1 MAASRLGNRV
11 RTGMMSQSSAERLKA
26 YLAQLPPR
34 AQALLIREFER
45 SLERGEDAAV
55 ANFVLGELRKIVRG
69 ADASESPRFND
80 PQRLLFA
87 PLEPYLTESHAPAGP
102 GQIRRQ
108 SLAPIWMWLTREG
121 APDAAS
127 AFISALEAGGDL
139 ATVARAFQT
148 VAADVIAALLAETD
162 PRRGAA
168 RVGPAGAVEDLPG
181 IGAVLKSID
190 ALDQLAGKI
199 PSQIRTFGPSQIV
212 SVNAALAAPA
222 LQSPQV
228 LPFAVRFVMQRLT
241 PTWQIVRLA
250 VQAAATDDAARVA
263 KHPLGVAVPMAI
275 EDLSQAAARLREDI
289 KRGQFGN
296 AGDYVKIVHDG
307 VRGLRTELDIR
318 NDSAWGRSLAMLRV
332 DISGALKTEIDN
344 VPGRVRRLLRQ
355 RPDKDVSAGTRLDP
369 AEIDETVAL
378 IDFVAVCRSFASEL
392 AINEVTLRTYAD
404 LQSYLEKSTETLVES
419 LRHCDVRVRGFREQQ
434 ARAAIRFCEVLFGH
448 DYAVLL
454 GRSADN
460 ALADER
466 KPARVG

>member
-1 MAASRLGNRV
+1 
-11 RTGMMSQSSAERLKA
+11 MSQSSAERLKA

-34 AQALLIREFER
+34 AQALLMREFER

-55 ANFVLGELRKIVRG
+55 ANFVLGELRKIVRAG
-69 ADASESPRFND
+69 DASDVPRLND
-80 PQRLLFA
+80 PQRLLFR
-87 PLEPYLTESHAPAGP
+87 PLEPYLAETPTPSGP
-102 GQIRRQ
+102 GQVRRQ
-108 SLAPIWMWLTREG
+108 SLAPIWLWLTREG
-121 APDAAS
+121 APDAAR
-127 AFISALEAGGDL
+127 AYTDALEA
-139 ATVARAFQT
+139 AAEPAAAVRAFQIA
-148 VAADVIAALLAETD
+148 AADSIAALLAEPD

-168 RVGPAGAVEDLPG
+168 RVGPASAVEDLPG
-181 IGAVLKSID
+181 VGAVLKSID
-190 ALDQLAGKI
+190 ALDQLGGKL
-199 PSQIRTFGPSQIV
+199 PSHLRAFGPSQIV
-212 SVNAALAAPA
+212 SVSAALAAPA

-228 LPFAVRFVMQRLT
+228 LPFALRLVMQRLT
-241 PTWQIVRLA
+241 PSWQIVRLA
-250 VQAAATDDAARVA
+250 IQAAATDDAARVA

-275 EDLSQAAARLREDI
+275 EDLSQAAARLRDDI

-404 LQSYLEKSTETLVES
+404 LQTYIEKSTETLVES
-419 LRHCDVRVRGFREQQ
+419 LRHCEPRLRGLREQQ

-448 DYAVLL
+448 DYAMLM

-466 KPARVG
+466 KPARAG